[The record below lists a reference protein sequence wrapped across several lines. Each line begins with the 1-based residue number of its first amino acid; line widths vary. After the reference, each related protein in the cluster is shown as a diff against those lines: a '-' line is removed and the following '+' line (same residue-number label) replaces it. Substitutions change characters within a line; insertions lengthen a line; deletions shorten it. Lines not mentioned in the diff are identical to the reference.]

1 MADKVVVVKERRS
14 SSCGCAGLA
23 LLAIV
28 AVVGVMIYSWAE
40 NERRDMAARDAFDRS
55 QRGDLAVAL
64 PSDPAPASPAD
75 AWRVGRSRDDMTDAV
90 TYIMALDGLKI
101 EEGILEYT
109 PRLVIQLSQAAL
121 RSGDFSSAECLVAI
135 EPEAVKRAGVVADVR
150 IDQNPVEKISMS
162 AGQKRSSVFFPN
174 GFAKRLDGARTL
186 IVRFETS
193 LGSVRTLR
201 FNIGGVALD
210 SLVQKLKR
218 EKGA

>member
-1 MADKVVVVKERRS
+1 MADKVILVKERRS
-14 SSCGCAGLA
+14 GCGCAGLA

-28 AVVGVMIYSWAE
+28 AVVGVMIYSWAK
-40 NERRDMAARDAFDRS
+40 NERRDMAARDAFDKS
-55 QRGDLAVAL
+55 QRGDSAVVL
-64 PSDPAPASPAD
+64 PSNPAPASPAD

-101 EEGILEYT
+101 KEGILEYT
-109 PRLVIQLSQAAL
+109 PRLAIQLSQAAL
-121 RSGDFSSAECLVAI
+121 ISGDFSSAECIVSI

-162 AGQKRSSVFFPN
+162 AGQKRSSVFFPD

-201 FNIGGVALD
+201 FNLGGITLD
-210 SLVQKLKR
+210 SLVQKAKR